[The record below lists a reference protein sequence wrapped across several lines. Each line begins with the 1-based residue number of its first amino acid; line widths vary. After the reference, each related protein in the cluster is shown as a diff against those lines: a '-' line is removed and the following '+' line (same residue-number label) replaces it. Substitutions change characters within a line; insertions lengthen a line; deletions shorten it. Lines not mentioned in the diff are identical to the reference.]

1 MRYNFCFLN
10 MVIIYIVILI
20 YVRFVLILIDLCM
33 DQIDNYLFEDLSD
46 DDFFQG
52 WDVLIEFFVV
62 IDEFNGCFNLVI
74 QFQGVEFFFKVFEQ
88 VLYFRVNILN
98 DVKFDKVF
106 DEGLMSGGIVQ
117 YQESSQS
124 FFFFYGCFICF

>member
-1 MRYNFCFLN
+1 M
-10 MVIIYIVILI
+10 I
-20 YVRFVLILIDLCM
+20 RFVLILIDLCM
-33 DQIDNYLFEDLSD
+33 DQIDNYLFEDSSD